1 MSPRAQDTARH
12 NFPYIFP
19 RLLHY
24 RWLAPCFACGHFFL
38 NRLLSYWTAKMSSQ
52 RARRHG
58 RCSPCVS
65 LRSFGGACLCHGNLY
80 LKNWCAATTLHS
92 PRSML
97 IQLET
102 TPTLFLHCKT
112 KGALGSSPVKSSWFC
127 QWQSQNFGGGGHSVR
142 SSLTQGW
149 FFVIKIKCFQ
159 GYLITGGLSPIL

>member
-12 NFPYIFP
+12 NFSYLFP

-24 RWLAPCFACGHFFL
+24 RLLAPCFACGHFFM
-38 NRLLSYWTAKMSSQ
+38 NRLLSYWTCQDVITKGKAPRQ
-52 RARRHG
+52 V
-58 RCSPCVS
+58 PPLCVL
-65 LRSFGGACLCHGNLY
+65 LRSCGGACLCYGNPY
-80 LKNWCAATTLHS
+80 LMNRCTATTMHS
-92 PRSML
+92 PCSML

-127 QWQSQNFGGGGHSVR
+127 QWQSQTFFLRGGHSVR

-149 FFVIKIKCFQ
+149 QWVTAW
-159 GYLITGGLSPIL
+159 LGLLLKVLL